1 MSSCCPICALNG
13 RSVAQTM
20 KKLLICLVLAL
31 LLRVD
36 LLAAMRTVAILP
48 FANLSKNRSVRWIGE
63 TFPELLEDRIRWP
76 GLNVLG
82 REERLIA
89 FERMGIPY
97 SNVLSKASLIKIGQ
111 ELDSTLLI
119 WGDFSLDG
127 SKLKVSASVLNLS
140 NNTLSSELKEEGDLV
155 DLQAICS
162 QLAWQILKSLDS
174 SFVLTREAFIA
185 RFPAIPNIA
194 LENYV
199 RGLLESDRSK
209 QIRYFRQADKAY
221 PNFTKAILQLGKIYR
236 QEKDYS
242 TSSLWLQRIVRLDK
256 DSSEARFLLGL
267 NYLILKN
274 YEKATIE
281 FQQVVQV
288 VPLSEVYSNLAVAL
302 SLQGINEDATAAFHK
317 ALEGDPSGNDCLFNQ
332 AYHFW
337 RTGNFVGAAKD
348 LKEVLSRDEEDA
360 EAHYLLY
367 KCLQAIGRTAEADA
381 SWSLAKQLN
390 PKFESWESRKQIPD
404 LFRIQSNF
412 DEVRLRRLQLEIQA
426 LQEDKS

>member
-1 MSSCCPICALNG
+1 
-13 RSVAQTM
+13 M
-20 KKLLICLVLAL
+20 KKLLICLALAL
-31 LLRVD
+31 LLKMD
-36 LLAAMRTVAILP
+36 LLAAMRTLAVLP
-48 FANLSKNRSVRWIGE
+48 FANLSKNRSVRWISE
-63 TFPELLEDRIRWP
+63 TFPELLEDRLRWP

-82 REERLIA
+82 RDERLIA

-97 SNVLSKASLIKIGQ
+97 SNVLSKASLVKIGQ

-127 SKLKVSASVLNLS
+127 SKLKVSASVLDLANS
-140 NNTLSSELKEEGDLV
+140 TLSAELREEGDLV
-155 DLQAICS
+155 DLQASCS
-162 QLAWQILKSLDS
+162 ELAWQILKSIDF
-174 SFVLTREAFIA
+174 SFMLTREAFVA

-199 RGLLESDRSK
+199 RGLLEAERSK
-209 QIRYFRQADKAY
+209 QIRFFRQADKAY
-221 PNFTKAILQLGKIYR
+221 PNFIKAIFQLGKIYH

-242 TSSLWLQRIVRLDK
+242 TSSLWLQRVIRLDK
-256 DSSEARFLLGL
+256 GSSEARFLLGL
-267 NYLILKN
+267 NYLFQKN
-274 YEKATIE
+274 YERATLE
-281 FQQVVQV
+281 LQQLVQV

-302 SLQGINEDATAAFHK
+302 SLQGINEDATSAFHK
-317 ALEGDPSGNDCLFNQ
+317 ALEGDPSGNDYLFNQ

-337 RTGNFVGAAKD
+337 RTGNFVSAAKA

-367 KCLQAIGRTAEADA
+367 KCLQAIGRTTEADA
-381 SWSLAKQLN
+381 SWSLARQLN

-412 DEVRLRRLQLEIQA
+412 DEVRLHRLQLEIRA
-426 LQEDKS
+426 LQDGKS

>member
-1 MSSCCPICALNG
+1 
-13 RSVAQTM
+13 M

-185 RFPAIPNIA
+185 RFPAIPNCPE
-194 LENYV
+194 LRSWVV
-199 RGLLESDRSK
+199 RVRPEQQILLSAGG
-209 QIRYFRQADKAY
+209 QAY
-221 PNFTKAILQLGKIYR
+221 QFYKAILQLKIYR

-242 TSSLWLQRIVRLDK
+242 TSHWLQEL
-256 DSSEARFLLGL
+256 SGWTGFL
-267 NYLILKN
+267 
-274 YEKATIE
+274 
-281 FQQVVQV
+281 
-288 VPLSEVYSNLAVAL
+288 
-302 SLQGINEDATAAFHK
+302 
-317 ALEGDPSGNDCLFNQ
+317 
-332 AYHFW
+332 
-337 RTGNFVGAAKD
+337 
-348 LKEVLSRDEEDA
+348 
-360 EAHYLLY
+360 
-367 KCLQAIGRTAEADA
+367 
-381 SWSLAKQLN
+381 
-390 PKFESWESRKQIPD
+390 
-404 LFRIQSNF
+404 
-412 DEVRLRRLQLEIQA
+412 
-426 LQEDKS
+426 